1 MELGNG
7 QRVPEG
13 GIRGIA
19 LLPAVSNAGP
29 LIHLAQ
35 ISKLHLLK
43 KLFKSVLVTPEVKRE
58 VVDEGIK
65 LGHNDALIVK
75 EVIDEGGIIV
85 KSITRKGVSTAK
97 RIAKGENVS
106 KSDAETL
113 MLAIENKVRSILVD
127 EKILSDLAKMHGF
140 IVWNTWTILLEAL
153 RRGFIEIYDVESA
166 IKDLG
171 ERRHKLK
178 AKQAAEILEA
188 AKRIAFTRQQ
198 KN

>member
-1 MELGNG
+1 MELGNS
-7 QRVPEG
+7 QRVPERE
-13 GIRGIA
+13 IQGIA

-43 KLFKSVLVTPEVKRE
+43 KLFECVLIIPEVKSE

-65 LGHNDALIVK
+65 LGHSDALIVK
-75 EVIDEGGIIV
+75 KVIDEGWIIV
-85 KSITRKGVSTAK
+85 KSVTKKGLSTAK
-97 RIAKGENVS
+97 RIAKGENIS

-113 MLAIENKVRSILVD
+113 MLAIENKMRNILVD
-127 EKILSDLAKMHGF
+127 EKILSDLAKMHRL

-153 RRGFIEIYDVESA
+153 HRDFIEIHDVESA
-166 IKDLG
+166 IKELG

-188 AKRIAFTRQQ
+188 AKRIASTIQQ
-198 KN
+198 ED

>member
-1 MELGNG
+1 LELGNG
-7 QRVPEG
+7 KRVPEE
-13 GIRGIA
+13 GIRELA

-43 KLFKSVLVTPEVKRE
+43 KLFKNILIIPEVRRE

-65 LGHNDALIVK
+65 LGHSDALTLK
-75 EVIDEGGIIV
+75 EVVEEGWIIV
-85 KSITRKGVSTAK
+85 KSITRKGSSIAK
-97 RIAKGENVS
+97 RIAEGENVS

-113 MLAIENKVRSILVD
+113 MLAIENKVRNMLVD

-153 RRGFIEIYDVESA
+153 RIGFIEIHDAESA

-188 AKRIAFTRQQ
+188 AKLIASTRQRSF
-198 KN
+198 

>member
-1 MELGNG
+1 MELGNS
-7 QRVPEG
+7 QRVPEE

-35 ISKLHLLK
+35 INKLHLLK
-43 KLFKSVLVTPEVKRE
+43 KLFKNVLITPEVKRE

-75 EVIDEGGIIV
+75 EAIDEGWIIV
-85 KSITRKGVSTAK
+85 KSITRRGISTAK

-113 MLAIENKVRSILVD
+113 MLAIENKVKSMLVD

-140 IVWNTWTILLEAL
+140 KVWNTWTILLEAL
-153 RRGFIEIYDVESA
+153 RRGFIEIHDVESA
-166 IKDLG
+166 IKDPG
-171 ERRHKLK
+171 ERRFKLK

-188 AKRIAFTRQQ
+188 AKLIVSTRG
-198 KN
+198 NER

>member
-1 MELGNG
+1 LELGNG
-7 QRVPEG
+7 KRVPED
-13 GIRGIA
+13 GIREVA

-43 KLFKSVLVTPEVKRE
+43 KLFKNMLIIPKVRRE

-75 EVIDEGGIIV
+75 EVIGEGWIIV
-85 KSITRKGVSTAK
+85 KIITRKGVSTAK

-113 MLAIENKVRSILVD
+113 MLAIENKVRNILVD

-153 RRGFIEIYDVESA
+153 RRGFIEVHDVESA
-166 IKDLG
+166 IKELG

-178 AKQAAEILEA
+178 AKQAAEILDA
-188 AKRIAFTRQQ
+188 AKSMASTRQL